1 MQKALETTSGSG
13 HKERSLIASVFC
25 KRDAKKHGQLFFHP
39 DFTVGSGF
47 APDQSLNRNDQRVAG
62 FRRTYVIT
70 AGREFHPALK
80 ILRYAVFQ

>member
-47 APDQSLNRNDQRVAG
+47 APDQSLTVTISESR
-62 FRRTYVIT
+62 
-70 AGREFHPALK
+70 ALDVHTS
-80 ILRYAVFQ
+80 LPPVGNFTLP